1 MASEDGEYYP
11 LNLSVIAL
19 TSFGARTD
27 AAFTDRLVA
36 IAESFWSN
44 RLAVATE
51 SEVVVYSN
59 SAGQQNAARGDAWE
73 DRKNKFSDT
82 RKARILEVKD
92 GSSNPLPRISLEE
105 AAGPIQRWRPP
116 NPSIAGLAVA
126 RGASCAVAVAT
137 SDGHLFLW
145 PHVSHVGRHE
155 PLRPTTS
162 PAVPSGSNPALA
174 WSEPVHGAGGIGG
187 GSSSSSFLR
196 LLVATAG
203 APNQEGGQVTLIDGR
218 SGNVVERKEMS
229 CAVTAIAGV
238 ESVSFVCL
246 FACLFGVIILL

>member
-1 MASEDGEYYP
+1 MATEDGEYYP

-59 SAGQQNAARGDAWE
+59 SAGQQDAARGDAWE
-73 DRKNKFSDT
+73 ERKNKFSDT
-82 RKARILEVKD
+82 RKARILEFKD
-92 GSSNPLPRISLEE
+92 GSKPLPRISLEE

-116 NPSIAGLAVA
+116 NPVTIAGLAVA

-137 SDGHLFLW
+137 SDGGLFLW

-155 PLRPTTS
+155 PLRPTTTS
-162 PAVPSGSNPALA
+162 PRWYLFPSGPTNPALA
-174 WSEPVHGAGGIGG
+174 WSEPVRGAGG
-187 GSSSSSFLR
+187 
-196 LLVATAG
+196 VG
-203 APNQEGGQVTLIDGR
+203 ADHRRRRRSCGCSWPRRGEGR
-218 SGNVVERKEMS
+218 
-229 CAVTAIAGV
+229 
-238 ESVSFVCL
+238 
-246 FACLFGVIILL
+246 